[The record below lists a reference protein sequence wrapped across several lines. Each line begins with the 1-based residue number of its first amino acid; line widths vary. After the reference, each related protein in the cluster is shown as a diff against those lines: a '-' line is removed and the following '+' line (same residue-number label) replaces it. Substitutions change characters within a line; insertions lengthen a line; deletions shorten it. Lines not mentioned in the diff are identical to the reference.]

1 MQVLEISYFSFKR
14 MKNPNTIYSI
24 FSHADVKNS
33 WIKCRPCF
41 YSSFITVGIKN
52 GKNHF
57 SHFYFSFPGE
67 EKVAGEIFWKTM
79 EWEFFSIPL
88 WFRRTIRTILDIALT
103 RRVP

>member
-67 EKVAGEIFWKTM
+67 EKVVGEIFLKENGMGIFVQFHFGSEGQYGLYWT
-79 EWEFFSIPL
+79 L
-88 WFRRTIRTILDIALT
+88 H
-103 RRVP
+103 